1 MIDENNLKDILED
14 NSRTRNHY
22 VANLKYHFVFCT
34 KYRRKCLTKI
44 REQVFNAFRYCESKS
59 HFKIHTMNIDEDHI
73 HFLIEIPVTYSV
85 GQTIRRLK
93 EMTTNYLYRECDSW
107 LRNFYWSKKRQIW
120 THGYFCS
127 TLGEVSEKTVMVYIE
142 NQGKNKI
149 K

>member
-1 MIDENNLKDILED
+1 
-14 NSRTRNHY
+14 
-22 VANLKYHFVFCT
+22 
-34 KYRRKCLTKI
+34 
-44 REQVFNAFRYCESKS
+44 
-59 HFKIHTMNIDEDHI
+59 MNIDEDHI
-73 HFLIEIPVTYSV
+73 HLLIEIPVTYSV

-127 TLGEVSEKTVMVYIE
+127 TLGEVSEKTAMVYIE